1 MTRDQSLAIL
11 HDALPQIRRRFGVR
25 SIRLFGSVARDDA
38 RLDSDV
44 DIAVELDGPTDFD
57 RFMGLKAF
65 LENALGAPVDLVTE
79 KAIRPR
85 LRPYIEREAVRV
97 A

>member
-1 MTRDQSLAIL
+1 MMRSPRYAGASACARSACSAPWPATTLGSTVTWISL
-11 HDALPQIRRRFGVR
+11 
-25 SIRLFGSVARDDA
+25 STST
-38 RLDSDV
+38 
-44 DIAVELDGPTDFD
+44 EPTDFD